1 MAPRASGPGP
11 RKVLG
16 IAHRD
21 FWRPFRPP
29 GREARGGVQKGGRGW
44 MGGGGWLGGVVV
56 REWGGG
62 ISLAPLGGGSVNSFP
77 IVLLTNNLM
86 VS

>member
-1 MAPRASGPGP
+1 M
-11 RKVLG
+11 
-16 IAHRD
+16 
-21 FWRPFRPP
+21 
-29 GREARGGVQKGGRGW
+29 
-44 MGGGGWLGGVVV
+44 GGVVV